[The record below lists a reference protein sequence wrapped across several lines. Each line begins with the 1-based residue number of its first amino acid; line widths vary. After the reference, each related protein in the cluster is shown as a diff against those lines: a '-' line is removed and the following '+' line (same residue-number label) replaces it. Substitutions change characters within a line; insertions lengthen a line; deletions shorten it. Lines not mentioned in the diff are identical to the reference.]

1 MSNRFDLRRLVFWIP
16 LILPLYV
23 VRFSIGPLPT
33 TLLEVALLLA
43 LVAVTTKSGIA
54 IWKKGFVR
62 TKAWHIP
69 ALLWIIATVVA
80 VFVAPHHVAAL
91 GLWRAYVVEPMLFA
105 LLLAGMI
112 ETDGDR
118 QDVELALISSMAW
131 VVLYAIGQYLSGHG
145 IPHPWN
151 TSFLTRRA
159 TGPFPY
165 PNALSLYCAPI
176 AAYCIGK
183 LLLKQEDTYP
193 LMGRAPH
200 APTGD
205 GHAPEGH
212 MRERGRIVILAVG
225 FALGLLGILL
235 AKSDGGFAGLLAATF
250 VALLWKKKTRNA
262 TIAAIILGAGVI
274 LAVPKIRTPIIKAVT
289 FQEWSGHVR
298 VLIWQESIA
307 MLKDHPVFGA
317 GLGAYPDVIKPY
329 HKATY
334 IEIFQYPHDILLNL
348 WSETGL
354 LGILAFAWLCV
365 TWVRLALKRDGD
377 ARHVAFLFPLIAIL
391 VHGLVDVPYFKNDL
405 AVVFWVFVI
414 LIPIA

>member
-1 MSNRFDLRRLVFWIP
+1 MSKPFDLRRLVFWIP

-33 TLLEVALLLA
+33 TLLEVILLLA
-43 LVAVTTKSGIA
+43 LVAVTTKSGVSV
-54 IWKKGFVR
+54 WKKGFER
-62 TKAWHIP
+62 TKTWHLP
-69 ALLWIIATVVA
+69 AALWLVATAVA
-80 VFVAPHHVAAL
+80 VFVAPHHIAAL
-91 GLWRAYVVEPMLFA
+91 GLWRAYVAEPMLFA

-112 ETDGDR
+112 ETERDR
-118 QDVELALISSMAW
+118 QDIEFALIGSMAW
-131 VVLYAIGQYLSGHG
+131 VVLYAVGQFVTGRG
-145 IPHPWN
+145 IPHPWD
-151 TSFLTRRA
+151 TSILTRRA
-159 TGPFPY
+159 TGPFPF

-183 LLLKQEDTYP
+183 FLLTPEDK
-193 LMGRAPH
+193 RRSA
-200 APTGD
+200 
-205 GHAPEGH
+205 
-212 MRERGRIVILAVG
+212 ILVAG

-235 AKSDGGFAGLLAATF
+235 AKSDGGFAGLLAATL

-262 TIAAIILGAGVI
+262 TIAAIVLVTGVI

-298 VLIWQESIA
+298 VLIWQESIT

-334 IEIFQYPHDILLNL
+334 IEIFQYPHNILLNL

-377 ARHVAFLFPLIAIL
+377 ARRVAFLFPLIAIL

-414 LIPIA
+414 LIPNL